1 MDKIIQLLEKLN
13 SNIEKLLVNQSD
25 ELPTYTRKQTMKQT
39 MKHKKYNIKL
49 IKHEMRTPRWYDGLL
64 RYAYAFHPLGCVL
77 VMVMFIFIMAYT
89 IFMWFTS
96 PSLTGN
102 Y

>member
-1 MDKIIQLLEKLN
+1 
-13 SNIEKLLVNQSD
+13 
-25 ELPTYTRKQTMKQT
+25 MKQ
-39 MKHKKYNIKL
+39 KKYNIKL
-49 IKHEMRTPRWYDGLL
+49 IKHEMRQPKWYDGLL

-77 VMVMFIFIMAYT
+77 AMAMFVLLITYIV
-89 IFMWFTS
+89 FMWISS